1 MKKFLAVLTVLFFV
15 TGAVAQK
22 ATKDDTKKE
31 DTKKVEDTTKKDDT
45 KKVEDTTKKEVVAE
59 DETAFT
65 FGLDSF
71 LVGFMGAQNDFAYDA
86 AHIRLRPSFTIGK
99 GDVKGIVK
107 LEIDQDFGKEATDA
121 GADAGTDN
129 KEVEVKWA
137 NLKFAN
143 FFLEGLGITAG
154 LDGYKFP
161 FVVDNDFALASINYS
176 VDLDGITVKPVIA
189 YIKINEYDGA
199 TKNAAGDED
208 KDDLNTYAL
217 DIPVKIALGDKDFVQ
232 IRPGFMYF
240 TSGDNNPTTVAT
252 LDKTAAYNVALNV
265 TGALEELFSFEVTG
279 AYLGGK
285 YGEDAAEMKLGG
297 YAADA
302 VITVNPIEIAKISV
316 FATMY
321 SGDDNA
327 TDDKTSNYVKPMKD
341 ILGYGATFGRL
352 FLINAMDA
360 AYQFGGQGT
369 SPLYDQTAN
378 ALGLMIYGFNA
389 EVKPIEGNSLTI
401 FAQFGYVTLAKEN
414 TAGDKGLGMEIDLK
428 VSYDIIP
435 KTCIFVEAAYFLG
448 GDVVVGPDSDEDEGQ
463 NGYEIALGCKS
474 VL

>member
-31 DTKKVEDTTKKDDT
+31 DAKKVEDTTKKDDT

-71 LVGFMGAQNDFAYDA
+71 LVGFMGAQNDYAYDA
-86 AHIRLRPSFTIGK
+86 SHIRLRPSFTIGK

-143 FFLEGLGITAG
+143 FFLEGLGVTAG

-161 FVVDNDFALASINYS
+161 LVVDNDFALASINYS
-176 VDLDGITVKPVIA
+176 LDLDGITVKPVIA
-189 YIKINEYDGA
+189 YIKITEFDQASNS
-199 TKNAAGDED
+199 AADVED
-208 KDDLNTYAL
+208 KDDVNAYAL
-217 DIPVKIALGDKDFVQ
+217 DIPVKIALGDKDFIQV
-232 IRPGFMYF
+232 RPGFMYF
-240 TSGDNNPTTVAT
+240 AGDNGTTFADLGV
-252 LDKTAAYNVALNV
+252 YNAALNI
-265 TGALEELFSFEVTG
+265 TGSLEELFSFEVTG

-285 YGEDAAEMKLGG
+285 TGDDDTVAEVKISA

-302 VITVNPIEIAKISV
+302 IVTVNPLEMLKISV
-316 FATMY
+316 FGTMY
-321 SGDDNA
+321 SGDDT
-327 TDDKTSNYVKPMKD
+327 TDDKATNYVQPMKD
-341 ILGYGATFGRL
+341 LCGYGATFGRL

-369 SPLYDQTAN
+369 SPLYDQTAKTY
-378 ALGLMIYGFNA
+378 GLMIYGINA
-389 EVKPIEGNSLTI
+389 EVKPIEGESLAI
-401 FAQFGYVTLAKEN
+401 FAQFGYVTAAKEAN
-414 TAGDKGLGMEIDLK
+414 AAGDKGLGMEIDLK